1 MIDLSYIAII
11 LSLFLVILLIT
22 NQCEYFSSQSYDNI
36 NPGFGSQM
44 SQLETANPINY
55 DTLSNNWNEG
65 SFGKLVSYMENT
77 SMFPSIKNLNV

>member
-11 LSLFLVILLIT
+11 LSLFLVVLLIL
-22 NQCEYFSSQSYDNI
+22 NQCEYFSYENI

-44 SQLETANPINY
+44 SELERANPINY
-55 DTLSNNWNEG
+55 NTLSNNWNEG